1 MQMVHYHNG
10 LEYRGVTLWEW
21 FFKYKNPRYGE
32 GYGVL
37 VKDPAAIYGKNK
49 SHYTTRVK
57 ARRTYVKPPT
67 EEQWVNML
75 NPPVDSTS
83 LTKTDEKKEI
93 VDNKPKKENK
103 KKKAVDNESSGIKET
118 SSDSTKNK

>member
-1 MQMVHYHNG
+1 MVHYHNG

-37 VKDPAAIYGKNK
+37 VKDPAAMYGKSK

-67 EEQWVNML
+67 EEQWANML
-75 NPPVDSTS
+75 NPPVDSSSLSKGDTTS
-83 LTKTDEKKEI
+83 KTTERIKKTE
-93 VDNKPKKENK
+93 K
-103 KKKAVDNESSGIKET
+103 KKKSVDSESGSET
-118 SSDSTKNK
+118 ASDSTRNK

>member
-37 VKDPAAIYGKNK
+37 VKDPAAIYGNK

-67 EEQWVNML
+67 EEQWANML

-83 LTKTDEKKEI
+83 LTKTEDKKEI

-103 KKKAVDNESSGIKET
+103 KKKAVDTESGGYEPT
-118 SSDSTKNK
+118 TSDSTQKK